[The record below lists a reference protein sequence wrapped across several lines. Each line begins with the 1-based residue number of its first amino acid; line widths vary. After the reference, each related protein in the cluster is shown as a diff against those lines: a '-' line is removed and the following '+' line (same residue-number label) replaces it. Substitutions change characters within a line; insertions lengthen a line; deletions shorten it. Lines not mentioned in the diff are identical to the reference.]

1 EGDLWVENGRRANG
15 MAQALLRAVAP
26 LPGVAV
32 VFPVEANAVFARI
45 DPARIA
51 PLQRAFFFW
60 PWDEQAGL
68 VRWMCAWDTE
78 PADVERFAAVL
89 ADSGSAAA
97 G

>member
-1 EGDLWVENGRRANG
+1 
-15 MAQALLRAVAP
+15 
-26 LPGVAV
+26 V

-51 PLQRAFFFW
+51 PLQQSTFFW

-78 PADVERFAAVL
+78 AADVERFAAAL
-89 ADSGSAAA
+89 AGSGPTAAR
-97 G
+97 